1 METKENKGV
10 TLIALAVT
18 IIIMLILA
26 GVTISTLTGNSGI
39 SSNANQAR
47 IQNELAQYKEQMKL
61 YLAEKKVE
69 NYDFFIE
76 SLNAGKESLIYDGK
90 PDDEKGNIKT
100 IIPNIADEYIECLQI
115 INGELYIKTKDEK
128 KIKKFIKEKCYIN
141 I

>member
-1 METKENKGV
+1 MKTKENKGV

-47 IQNELAQYKEQMKL
+47 IQNELAQYKEQMEL

-69 NYDFFIE
+69 NFDFFIE
-76 SLNAGKESLIYDGK
+76 SFFIGMFFFFFDGK
-90 PDDEKGNIKT
+90 SKCWKGIT
-100 IIPNIADEYIECLQI
+100 YI
-115 INGELYIKTKDEK
+115 
-128 KIKKFIKEKCYIN
+128 
-141 I
+141 

>member
-1 METKENKGV
+1 MKTKENKGV

-61 YLAEKKVE
+61 YLAEKRSKIMIFLLKV
-69 NYDFFIE
+69 
-76 SLNAGKESLIYDGK
+76 
-90 PDDEKGNIKT
+90 
-100 IIPNIADEYIECLQI
+100 
-115 INGELYIKTKDEK
+115 
-128 KIKKFIKEKCYIN
+128 
-141 I
+141 